1 MGSGQWDTGPRL
13 GRDYAGYTSMGPD
26 TAIDPGKQVSGGWG
40 RNSMKASSLT
50 VNTYDASWFSFL
62 FPFFSFCSQTLQTLV
77 SHKSFVIL
85 HGNRGGETP
94 YFHLSKV
101 WFSYLFTSV
110 PLGKLNPEQY

>member
-1 MGSGQWDTGPRL
+1 M
-13 GRDYAGYTSMGPD
+13 
-26 TAIDPGKQVSGGWG
+26 
-40 RNSMKASSLT
+40 NASSLT
-50 VNTYDASWFSFL
+50 VNIYDARWFSFL
-62 FPFFSFCSQTLQTLV
+62 FPFFSFCPQTLQTLV

>member
-1 MGSGQWDTGPRL
+1 
-13 GRDYAGYTSMGPD
+13 MGPD
-26 TAIDPGKQVSGGWG
+26 TAVDPGKQVSGGGG
-40 RNSMKASSLT
+40 RHSVKASSLT
-50 VNTYDASWFSFL
+50 VNIDDTSWFSVL
-62 FPFFSFCSQTLQTLV
+62 FTFFSFCRQTLQTLV

-110 PLGKLNPEQY
+110 PPGKLNPEQY